1 MKDIADIQMYIF
13 WASISKLKKSHQ
25 IREKAFVNNI
35 CSNTTQYFTVPYFF
49 TREQKFE
56 LLL

>member
-1 MKDIADIQMYIF
+1 MNDIADIQMYKF
-13 WASISKLKKSHQ
+13 WASVSKLKKSHQ

-49 TREQKFE
+49 TREFD
-56 LLL
+56 LN